1 MAIFQFA
8 NCNSLPGRVSSR
20 FPQST
25 GKTPQKKTIDSGNR
39 RIGAPTAQQW
49 YNPFNK
55 ETIPGTYLAGYI
67 YSPRSYE
74 YIRFADATSLL
85 REKAGGLQPTST
97 PIWGSCL
104 DILGWSL
111 FQMLAGYVYIYIW
124 LIVYIYIA
132 RYSVKSHFLICFR
145 KSIFSTI
152 NSTSFDDPTI
162 SHLHSEDRLHD
173 SDFSHAPPWA
183 IGAHWGH
190 RFMSLLEK
198 HQTWGINCWTCGEI
212 DQWGPIYGSSH
223 MVLSES

>member
-1 MAIFQFA
+1 MK
-8 NCNSLPGRVSSR
+8 LRVHTIRGCYVAATWKSRRSSTNFNPHLGFMFGYTGLIP
-20 FPQST
+20 FPNVSW
-25 GKTPQKKTIDSGNR
+25 I
-39 RIGAPTAQQW
+39 
-49 YNPFNK
+49 
-55 ETIPGTYLAGYI
+55 
-67 YSPRSYE
+67 
-74 YIRFADATSLL
+74 
-85 REKAGGLQPTST
+85 
-97 PIWGSCL
+97 C
-104 DILGWSL
+104 
-111 FQMLAGYVYIYIW
+111 IYIW